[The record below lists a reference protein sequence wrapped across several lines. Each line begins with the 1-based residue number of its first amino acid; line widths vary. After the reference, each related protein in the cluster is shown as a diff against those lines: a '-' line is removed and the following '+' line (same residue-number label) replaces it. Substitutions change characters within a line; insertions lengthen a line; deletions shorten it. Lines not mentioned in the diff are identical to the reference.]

1 MTQDPKSIAGK
12 YACPAERAELLVI
25 GAGPAGIAA
34 AIEGAIGG
42 AKVVLADENP
52 VAGALVG
59 LDVPLLFGGRM
70 AGAAGS
76 KERFTEAVAES
87 LPELEEAYDRG
98 VDVRLGTYAWGAF
111 VNGPGVASLPGN
123 VVGIADE
130 VSSSVIGFDK
140 LVVAAGARDLCM
152 FFPGAHLPG
161 IVGANGLA
169 AMLCKYRAFNGRHVL
184 ILGSGA
190 LARATAELAREQGIA
205 VVGMVEVRETAQ
217 AKTAQAGTGTTP
229 VFAGPVFTGHV
240 LLRAEGDE
248 GGVRA
253 AVLAPVGGGDE
264 IRIECDTICLAIGLV
279 PNIELLDVLGA
290 RLKIIPERGGFVPEG
305 APPATSLADVFV
317 AGDAAG
323 LGPIDDPGFA
333 AASGRAAARAALGL
347 GLGLGLAAA
356 PVAYP
361 AGADCH
367 EYQRDWM
374 RALVASGGLEVMAC
388 LCEEVTRADLL
399 GVQPPRYLGE
409 RPPAMAARDLGTLLG
424 DGKVNQ
430 DQVKRL
436 TRAGMGACQGRR
448 CREQV
453 ALLLAFGSNEDV
465 GAIPLPSWRAP
476 VRPLPLS
483 VLAAGD
489 ETRAMRKH
497 WDAWFGIAKQWTPYA
512 DIGTERE
519 EWVADFGLGETD
531 ER

>member
-1 MTQDPKSIAGK
+1 MAQDPKSIAGK
-12 YACPAERAELLVI
+12 YASPAERAELLVI

-42 AKVVLADENP
+42 AAVVLVDENP
-52 VAGALVG
+52 VAGGLIG

-70 AGAAGS
+70 AGAGGS
-76 KERFTEAVAES
+76 KERFVEAVAES
-87 LPELEEAYDRG
+87 IPELEEAYDRG
-98 VDVRLGTYAWGAF
+98 VDVRLGTYGWGAF

-130 VSSSVIGFDK
+130 ISSSVIGFDK

-161 IVGANGLA
+161 VVGANGLA
-169 AMLCKYRAFNGRHVL
+169 SMLCKYRAFNGRRVL

-190 LARATAELAREQGIA
+190 LARAAAEILREQGIA
-205 VVGMVEVRETAQ
+205 VAGMVEVREAAETG
-217 AKTAQAGTGTTP
+217 AGP
-229 VFAGPVFTGHV
+229 VFAGPVFAGPVFAGHV

-253 AVLAPVGGGDE
+253 AVLAPVGGGPE
-264 IRIECDTICLAIGLV
+264 VRIECDTICLAIGLV

-290 RLKIIPERGGFVPEG
+290 QLAMRAERGGFVAEG

-347 GLGLGLAAA
+347 AVEA
-356 PVAYP
+356 VAYP
-361 AGADCH
+361 AGGDCH
-367 EYQRDWM
+367 AYRRDWM

-409 RPPAMAARDLGTLLG
+409 RPPAMAARDLGRLLG
-424 DGKVNQ
+424 DGPVNQ
-430 DQVKRL
+430 DQIKRL

-453 ALLLAFGSNEDV
+453 ALLLALGSNQDV
-465 GAIPLPSWRAP
+465 GAIPMPSWRAP
-476 VRPLPLS
+476 VRPLALS

-519 EWVADFGLGETD
+519 EWVADFGLGEGD
-531 ER
+531 EP